1 MGGPELASKN
11 KFWRGKKA
19 RRRRI
24 QVTSR
29 NNGEQ
34 KQLTKHIMPRIP
46 TINPDSASAEQQQI
60 LANVKKGLG
69 LVPNLVATL
78 VQSPAAAHAYLGFSG
93 ALAKGSLPRPLQE
106 QISLVVGE
114 TNACDYCVAAH
125 TLLGGKAGLSPAA
138 VLAARTAESADPK
151 TAAALV
157 FARKIVTERGHVTD
171 ADVAGLRA
179 QGFTNGEIT
188 KIVANTALNIFT
200 NYFNHVAGT
209 VVDFPAA
216 PKLAA

>member
-1 MGGPELASKN
+1 
-11 KFWRGKKA
+11 
-19 RRRRI
+19 
-24 QVTSR
+24 
-29 NNGEQ
+29 
-34 KQLTKHIMPRIP
+34 MPRIP
-46 TINPDSASAEQQQI
+46 TINVETASAEQQQI

-78 VQSPAAAHAYLGFSG
+78 AQSPAAAHAYLSFSG

-114 TNACDYCVAAH
+114 TNSCDYCVAAH
-125 TLLGGKAGLSPAA
+125 TLLGAKAGLTPEAA
-138 VLAARTAESADPK
+138 LAARTAEATDPK

-157 FARKIVTERGHVTD
+157 FAKKIVTERGHVTD

-179 QGFTNGEIT
+179 QGFTDGDIT
-188 KIVANTALNIFT
+188 EIVANTALNIFT
-200 NYFNHVAGT
+200 NYFNHIAAT

-216 PKLAA
+216 PKLACGCAH

>member
-1 MGGPELASKN
+1 
-11 KFWRGKKA
+11 
-19 RRRRI
+19 
-24 QVTSR
+24 
-29 NNGEQ
+29 
-34 KQLTKHIMPRIP
+34 MPRIP
-46 TINPDSASAEQQQI
+46 TINPDAASAEQQQI

-78 VQSPAAAHAYLGFSG
+78 AQSPAAAHAYLGFSG
-93 ALAKGSLPRPLQE
+93 ALAKGALPRQLQE
-106 QISLVVGE
+106 QIALTVGE
-114 TNACDYCVAAH
+114 ANSCDYCVAAH

-138 VLAARTAESADPK
+138 ALAARTAEATDPK

-157 FARKIVTERGHVTD
+157 FAKKIVTERGQVTD
-171 ADVAGLRA
+171 ADVASLRA
-179 QGFTNGEIT
+179 HGFTDGEIT
-188 KIVANTALNIFT
+188 EIVANTALNLLT